1 MARWSSPLRARTICC
16 MACSLNLFR
25 KWKRGCLVTVAELQ
39 VLFSDL
45 GKFLRSSG
53 AAGVGGELEFIGSK
67 LTPFRDY
74 KLKAFAEFLEK
85 AEAYSRG
92 ALAPKTKS
100 SGPKKPK

>member
-1 MARWSSPLRARTICC
+1 M
-16 MACSLNLFR
+16 
-25 KWKRGCLVTVAELQ
+25 TVAELQ
-39 VLFSDL
+39 VLFSNL
-45 GKFLRSSG
+45 GNFLRSSG

-92 ALAPKTKS
+92 ALAPKTRS
-100 SGPKKPK
+100 SSPK